1 MCPTPSPEPFAVC
14 CCCFVDKRLLGFDC
28 RKRNKRNND
37 IIKSQPPSLIFRFSG
52 ASPIHVQHTTICE
65 SNFHPTLSPSII
77 FRLLVGSISSLER
90 KRNKKGNVEAKKSSR
105 TDLSL
110 RLCFFSSS
118 FLCSHQFQF
127 FIAHAKSEGFKL
139 SGSCVCTRI
148 FPPWRFIHTFYLRQT
163 RNTFQAPYPGI
174 WWVRKWK
181 FYDFFPV
188 CFVSDDPL
196 RRTMYLY
203 ALLPRPFHLFWVI
216 VCRADFI
223 W

>member
-28 RKRNKRNND
+28 RERNKRNND

-90 KRNKKGNVEAKKSSR
+90 KRNKKENVEAKKSSR

-110 RLCFFSSS
+110 RLCFFFHPLFFALINFS
-118 FLCSHQFQF
+118 FLSLTPK
-127 FIAHAKSEGFKL
+127 AKAL
-139 SGSCVCTRI
+139 NCQDRVCA
-148 FPPWRFIHTFYLRQT
+148 L
-163 RNTFQAPYPGI
+163 A
-174 WWVRKWK
+174 
-181 FYDFFPV
+181 FFPH
-188 CFVSDDPL
+188 DD
-196 RRTMYLY
+196 LY
-203 ALLPRPFHLFWVI
+203 TLFI
-216 VCRADFI
+216 
-223 W
+223 